1 MDSRAGYYAAIEDVK
16 RDDINKLIHVLRGS
30 AHAIPGPSQGND

>member
-30 AHAIPGPSQGND
+30 AFVIPGPSQGND